1 MLNFLSELDDPHHV
15 LMRLVQ
21 PSISHLPSDIIAV
34 YLQSTLKVFSCWT
47 YELAGRWDD
56 SQLRRVEMTVTAIL
70 DAIASFASHA
80 DIEVQERVSNC
91 QDVNIF

>member
-1 MLNFLSELDDPHHV
+1 MLSLLSELDNPHHA

-34 YLQSTLKVFSCWT
+34 YLQATLKVFSYWA
-47 YELAGRWDD
+47 YELVGRWDD
-56 SQLRRVEMTVTAIL
+56 SQLPRVEMTVTAVL

-91 QDVNIF
+91 HDVDIF